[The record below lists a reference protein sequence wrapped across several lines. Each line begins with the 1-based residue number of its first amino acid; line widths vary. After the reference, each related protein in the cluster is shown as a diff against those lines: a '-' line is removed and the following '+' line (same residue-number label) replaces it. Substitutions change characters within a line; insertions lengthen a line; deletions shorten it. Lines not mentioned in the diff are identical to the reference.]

1 MLYQMKD
8 EFLTGIQFIDEEHA
22 KLFEITNRLYEVSHD
37 EFIPDKYDY
46 ILTIINELMDYT
58 KYHFTHEEEYM
69 KSINYKKLLSH
80 IVEHKDF
87 VDQLEAMDIA
97 SIDLAQEETIT
108 KLLNF
113 LYDWL
118 VNHIC
123 DSDKAIAEDL

>member
-8 EFLTGIQFIDEEHA
+8 EFLTGIPFIDEEHA
-22 KLFEITNRLYEVSHD
+22 RLFEITNRLYEVSHD

-46 ILTIINELMDYT
+46 IMTIINELMDYT

-80 IVEHKDF
+80 LVEHKDF
-87 VDQLEAMDIA
+87 VDQLEEMDIT
-97 SIDLAQEETIT
+97 SIDLAQDETIT

-118 VNHIC
+118 VHHIC
-123 DSDKAIAEDL
+123 DSDKLIAKEL